1 MKILLFSSESFL
13 VLYFTLWSMIHFR
26 FVLYKMEGLKWLRA
40 FCVLHTKNFPAS
52 FVCQD
57 YPFSISCFCIFV
69 KPVSPVHMGLL
80 CPLCSVPLS
89 ICWNTLSTF
98 ANTVSCVDYY
108 CFMWNLVLVILVL
121 LSFHKFYQSTKK
133 KKKILLQLLSG
144 LH

>member
-1 MKILLFSSESFL
+1 MKILLFSSESFS
-13 VLYFTLWSMIHFR
+13 VLYFTFWSMIHFR

-40 FCVLHTKNFPAS
+40 FCVLYTKNFPAP

-57 YPFSISCFCIFV
+57 YPFSINCFGILV

-80 CPLCSVPLS
+80 CPLCSVPLIYLLEYIVNICQYHELSWLLLLYVKSRFSYSSSRLS
-89 ICWNTLSTF
+89 INFISL
-98 ANTVSCVDYY
+98 
-108 CFMWNLVLVILVL
+108 
-121 LSFHKFYQSTKK
+121 QK